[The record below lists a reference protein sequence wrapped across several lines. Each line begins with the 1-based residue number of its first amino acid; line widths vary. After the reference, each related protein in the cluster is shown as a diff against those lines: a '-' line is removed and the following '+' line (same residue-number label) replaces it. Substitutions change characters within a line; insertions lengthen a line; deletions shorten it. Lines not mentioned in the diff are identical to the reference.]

1 MHLQLKP
8 VQLHLIARKGLAA
21 PANETAEVGIVIL
34 VLILDIVFHHPAQ
47 GNYLFDKLF
56 TIVFT
61 KSLTFFMIDIV
72 NAPCLKIVPK
82 KPNVLMIDIVEKMGT
97 AIGVGM

>member
-1 MHLQLKP
+1 M
-8 VQLHLIARKGLAA
+8 
-21 PANETAEVGIVIL
+21 L
-34 VLILDIVFHHPAQ
+34 VLILDTVFHHPAQ
-47 GNYLFDKLF
+47 GNYLFDKFVELF
-56 TIVFT
+56 LIVFT

-82 KPNVLMIDIVEKMGT
+82 KPIVLIIDIVEKMGT